1 MVVMATLRAIGAY
14 CNGERNHSEVVV
26 VVVVVRRVRV
36 CSVVRMVNS
45 YV

>member
-1 MVVMATLRAIGAY
+1 MVVVAALRVIGAY

-26 VVVVVRRVRV
+26 VVVVVRRIRV

-45 YV
+45 YG